1 MTTKEEFIDCTES
14 DNGKKITFYDY
25 TLGGSTKEISEGI
38 LLICDP
44 DNKLIQFINDNPIDG
59 SMKKYGEIL
68 YGQKQRWY
76 KKSELR
82 ILKIEDLKEP
92 LKKTEQDFYKQ
103 FLGKDVSFTFHDKTV
118 IQGKIS
124 EVLQDRIKLSNN
136 PKVFLYDYIAVPPAV
151 ESPSKDV
158 EVRPGEAPS
167 RKKGGKQ
174 SKSRKQRKSRKQ
186 HKSRKQRKSRK

>member
-1 MTTKEEFIDCTES
+1 MTTKEEFIDCTAS

-25 TLGGSTKEISEGI
+25 TFGGSTKEISEGI

-68 YGQKQRWY
+68 YGQKQSWY

-124 EVLQDRIKLSNN
+124 EVLQDRIKLLEN

-158 EVRPGEAPS
+158 EVRPGEPS